1 MEYEQSPRVQV
12 WAICDSFVLVDAL
25 HPAATAFVVA
35 AEQGQSLDASLAAI
49 VAPARHGRASGW
61 GYHSSQ
67 IGRAAWVGERTE
79 NQPDPGNVLVVHLLE
94 TVAGVEH
101 TAPGRTLT

>member
-1 MEYEQSPRVQV
+1 M

-49 VAPARHGRASGW
+49 VAAARQGRDAATIAARSVAPPGWVSAPKTNPTPATSWSCICWRPSPV
-61 GYHSSQ
+61 SSTP
-67 IGRAAWVGERTE
+67 RPAA
-79 NQPDPGNVLVVHLLE
+79 H
-94 TVAGVEH
+94 
-101 TAPGRTLT
+101 